1 MQTENWKIRAAV
13 LCLCVGL
20 ASACPG
26 KIIYVDANTPGAGD
40 GTSWENAYS
49 YLRRALL
56 FAAAGDEIRVAQG
69 IYTAGGT
76 SAKFELKNGVAVI
89 GGYAGYGEPSPD
101 TQDPEAYETILSGDL
116 SGNDSDTNDLR
127 ELAGD
132 PNRTENSREVVYAEN
147 LDANTILDG
156 LTICGGVGTGYGSG
170 MTILNSSLAISN
182 CTFTRNSGYAVY
194 IGEESNPTFT
204 GCVFVENACS
214 TSYGSFGGAM
224 QIGHYCA
231 PILVNCAF
239 ERNYRCGIR
248 NYGNPELTNCTF
260 TANDDFGVFND
271 GLYSDDIAL
280 TNCVFTGNLGHSIY
294 NYECSPTI
302 RDCTF
307 AGNSGSSGAAIYNGA
322 GAPMIINCTFKANRA
337 NYGGAIQ
344 NSSVAPVL
352 INCAFIGNSAGYSG
366 GAIQNEGSETSLLNC
381 TFTGNSAYLGGAI
394 CSEWDTNV
402 EIVNCILW
410 GNSGQYGPQI
420 AVAEPYYSPSGPLNI
435 VIDHSNIQGGL
446 TAIHVPSAY
455 MRFGSLIDW
464 GYGNIDC
471 DPLFTEPD
479 GADRV
484 FGTED
489 DNVRLLPGS
498 ACIDAGDNS
507 AVPSSISLDLDG
519 DARIAGVAVDMGAY
533 EGPDQALILSTRSL
547 PVPEGST
554 AEFTV
559 ALAMDPNGPVYVNV
573 VVRSGDADITVVS
586 QALLEFDSSNYRLP
600 QTVVLAAEEDPD
612 RFTGTALI
620 CITASGLGT
629 AGVAACEEEN
639 EPYPDTLLVD
649 ARAQGASDGSNWE
662 NAFTDLR
669 AAISAASAI
678 PQIKQIWVAQG
689 TYRPAPPS
697 GDRGL
702 SFQLVNGLAIMGGY
716 AGLKDRGRPGIDE
729 PGSDARDTKLY
740 ETILSGD
747 LNGDDLYVA
756 DPCDLMTEPTR
767 SENSYHVVTA
777 IDCNGT
783 AVIDGVTITAG
794 NANGSESSTQRGG
807 GIYGGRPTVSNCI
820 IAGNSA
826 TNYAGG
832 ISSSYSYADYYVNSG
847 IVKDSV
853 ISGNAAASVGGVAFS
868 RIANCIIKDNC
879 AVITGSGAAAI
890 GTATDCTFENNST
903 VGSGGVISA
912 WNDSPVFI
920 RCSFIGNSAAF
931 SGGVLHVDGC
941 GTCSDSYPD
950 FQQCRFI
957 GNSAGEYGGAAYS
970 TSNSSV
976 TFTDCLLVE
985 NSAGLA
991 GGAIYDVSYLGG
1003 TMINCTVSGNI
1014 ARYSGAGLCVS
1025 VGEYWYE
1032 DAFTL
1037 ANSIFWDNCTG
1048 PDANQC
1054 GECDQICIGGSY
1066 HGGTFPCWCR
1076 TSGGTGDYEDKG
1088 TSEDPFSVV
1097 GFDMDFCC
1105 VQGLSGFFG
1114 GDGNIG
1120 EDPRFVGAEYGDFQ
1134 LSDDSPCIDAGDNS
1148 AVVSAIGLDID
1159 GNPRFLDDPNTPDT
1173 GYGLA
1178 PIVDMGA
1185 YESSRRDF
1193 LVGAY
1198 ALAVPEGATAM
1209 LTVTMAFEPSSPVEV
1224 AVLAESADPDITI
1237 QSGYLLHFDPK
1248 NYSEPQTVVLAAAED
1263 EDYLDGRAVV
1273 RISGPGLVT
1282 AVVTANE
1289 ADNDPAPEVLYV
1301 DAAAPKGA
1309 ANGASWADA
1318 FPTLQ
1323 EALELA
1329 AVRAQV
1335 RQIRVAA
1342 GLYSPWQPNSYR
1354 RATFDLVPGVAVY
1367 GGFSSGGDVWENRD
1381 PNAHPTILSGDLNGD
1396 DGPEFANSND
1406 NCYHVVTAINADANT
1421 VLDGFLVTGGNAN
1434 GHRRREQ
1441 TTGAGIYNCNA
1452 EIANCSI
1459 SGNLAYD
1466 YGAGMYSSHGL
1477 TTNCRFTENIARQGG
1492 GMYLRSPD
1500 YEDLTATIVACTF
1513 ADNRVEGSSYAGAGL
1528 YNDSYS
1534 KANLIDCTFTE
1545 NQAQGYGGGLFN
1557 NDRTELN
1564 LTNCKFNSN
1573 LAAGQYASGGG
1584 LYNGYDSEC
1593 TLSSCTFTGNQAAQG
1608 GAIANSTCI
1617 LNLTDCTFNENS
1629 AIAGPG
1635 GAILGNPASLKA
1647 CTFIANSAT
1656 TQGGAIYYGADSITD
1671 CIFIGN
1677 TAETGGALL
1686 TYVSDGGAKFTNC
1699 LFSANSATS
1708 RGGAIYAYNSPDYLY
1723 LFNCTLSANT
1733 AAAQG
1738 GAVYEGYSPSSLT
1751 VYNSVIWGNLAPEGP
1766 QFNNTNSSSLIVSYS
1781 DVEGGW
1787 PGAGNTQS
1795 DPLFVRASN
1804 DGGDGWG
1811 VGDNDDLG
1819 DLRLRPGSPCIDA
1832 GNNTTLP
1839 QETDRRLTILD
1850 GDCNDAAVID
1860 MGAYEFDFTAFGD
1873 IAEDCDVDANDFAL
1887 LAARW
1892 KDSPCNEANNFCDL
1906 ADIDRQNGIDFRD
1919 MLILAQNWLTNT
1931 K

>member
-1 MQTENWKIRAAV
+1 MNLLERNQKMQTRKWGIKVAILFLSLGA
-13 LCLCVGL
+13 
-20 ASACPG
+20 ASACLG
-26 KIIYVDANTPGAGD
+26 RIIYVDADAAGAND
-40 GTSWENAYS
+40 GSTWADAYN
-49 YLRRALL
+49 YLQHALS
-56 FAAAGDEIRVAQG
+56 FALAGDEIRVAKG
-69 IYTAGGT
+69 IYRPDQGAAVTEGNQ
-76 SAKFELKNGVAVI
+76 SATFELINGLTI
-89 GGYAGYGEPSPD
+89 MGGYAGYGEP
-101 TQDPEAYETILSGDL
+101 DPNARDIALYETILTGDL
-116 SGNDSDTNDLR
+116 TGNDVNVNDPSDLR
-127 ELAGD
+127 TE
-132 PNRTENSREVVYAEN
+132 PTRSENSYHVVTSRGMDRSA
-147 LDANTILDG
+147 ILDG
-156 LTICGGVGTGYGSG
+156 FTITGGNANNRYSYVSG
-170 MTILNSSLAISN
+170 AGMYNSQ
-182 CTFTRNSGYAVY
+182 G
-194 IGEESNPTFT
+194 NPT
-204 GCVFVENACS
+204 V
-214 TSYGSFGGAM
+214 
-224 QIGHYCA
+224 
-231 PILVNCAF
+231 
-239 ERNYRCGIR
+239 
-248 NYGNPELTNCTF
+248 TNCTF
-260 TANDDFGVFND
+260 SKNSAFYDGAGMFNWD
-271 GLYSDDIAL
+271 A
-280 TNCVFTGNLGHSIY
+280 
-294 NYECSPTI
+294 SPTVTG
-302 RDCTF
+302 CTF
-307 AGNSGSSGAAIYNGA
+307 VGNSGSSGAAICNGE
-322 GAPMIINCTFKANRA
+322 GAPLIVNCEFKANQA
-337 NYGGAIQ
+337 DYGGAIW
-344 NSSVAPVL
+344 NDYADPTL

-366 GAIQNEGSETSLLNC
+366 GAIQNEGSETSLVNC

-394 CSEWDTNV
+394 CSEWDADV
-402 EIVNCILW
+402 EIANCILW
-410 GNSGQYGPQI
+410 GNSGQCGHQI
-420 AVAEPYYSPSGPLNI
+420 ALAEPYYSPSGPSRI

-446 TAIHVPSAY
+446 PAIYVPSAY

-471 DPLFTEPD
+471 DPLFAEPD

-498 ACIDAGDNS
+498 RCIDTGDNS
-507 AVPSSISLDLDG
+507 ALGSSISLDLDG
-519 DARIAGVAVDMGAY
+519 DARIAGGAVDMGAY
-533 EGPDQALILSTRSL
+533 EGPDQALILSVRSL
-547 PVPEGST
+547 AVPEGST

-559 ALAMDPNGPVYVNV
+559 ALAMDPNGLVQASVAV
-573 VVRSGDADITVVS
+573 HSGDADITVAS
-586 QALLEFDSSNYRLP
+586 QALLEFDSSNYWLP

-620 CITASGLGT
+620 WVTASGLGT
-629 AGVAACEEEN
+629 AGLVACEEEN

-662 NAFTDLR
+662 TAFTDLH
-669 AAISAASAI
+669 AAISTASAI

-697 GDRGL
+697 GDREA
-702 SFQLVNGLAIMGGY
+702 SFQLVNGLAVMGGY
-716 AGLKDRGRPGIDE
+716 EGLRDRGRPGLDE

-740 ETILSGD
+740 ETVLSGD
-747 LNGDDLYVA
+747 LNGDDLYVS
-756 DPCDLMTEPTR
+756 DPCDLMVESTR
-767 SENSYHVVTA
+767 KENSYHVVTA
-777 IDCNGT
+777 IGCNWA

-794 NANGSESSTQRGG
+794 NANGPESSTHMGG
-807 GIYGGRPTVSNCI
+807 GIYGGHPTISNCRI
-820 IAGNSA
+820 VANSA
-826 TNYAGG
+826 SNSGGG
-832 ISSSYSYADYYVNSG
+832 ISASYSYSYTGLG

-853 ISGNAAASVGGVAFS
+853 ISGNAAASAGGVVFS
-868 RIANCIIKDNC
+868 QIANCIIKDNC
-879 AVITGSGAAAI
+879 AVIHGSGAAEI
-890 GTATDCTFENNST
+890 STATDCTFENNST

-912 WNDSPVFI
+912 WNESPVFV
-920 RCSFIGNSAAF
+920 RCSFVGNTAAF
-931 SGGVLHVDGC
+931 SGGVLYVDGC

-950 FQQCRFI
+950 FQQCKFI

-976 TFTDCLLVE
+976 TFTNCLLVA
-985 NSAGLA
+985 NSAGLS

-1003 TMINCTVSGNI
+1003 TLINCTLSGNI
-1014 ARYSGAGLCVS
+1014 AQYSGAGLCVS
-1025 VGEYWYE
+1025 VSEYWYE

-1037 ANSIFWDNCTG
+1037 GNSILWNNCTG

-1054 GECDQICIGGSY
+1054 DECDQICIGGSY
-1066 HGGTFPCWCR
+1066 YGGTSSYWCY
-1076 TSGGTGDYEDKG
+1076 TDTGTGAYKNKG
-1088 TSEDPFSVV
+1088 TSEDAFGVV

-1105 VQGLSGFFG
+1105 VQGWTGSLG

-1120 EDPRFVGAEYGDFQ
+1120 ADPRFVGAEYGDFQ

-1148 AVVSAIGLDID
+1148 SVVSTIGLDIN
-1159 GNPRFLDDPNTPDT
+1159 GNPRFLDDPNVPDS

-1193 LVGAY
+1193 LLSTY
-1198 ALAVPEGATAM
+1198 ALAVPEGATAV
-1209 LTVTMAFEPSSPVEV
+1209 LTVAMAAEPSTSVEV
-1224 AVLAESADPDITI
+1224 AVFAESGDPDITI
-1237 QSGYLLHFDPK
+1237 QSGYLLRFDPN
-1248 NYSEPQTVVLAAAED
+1248 NYSEPQSVVVAAAED
-1263 EDYLDGRAVV
+1263 EDYLDGGAVV
-1273 RISGPGLVT
+1273 RVGGPGLVT

-1301 DAAAPKGA
+1301 DAAALKGA

-1323 EALELA
+1323 QALELA

-1342 GLYSPWQPNSYR
+1342 GLYSPLEPNSHR

-1367 GGFSSGGDVWENRD
+1367 GGFPSGGDTWENHD
-1381 PNAHPTILSGDLNGD
+1381 PNTHLTILSGDLNAD
-1396 DGPEFANSND
+1396 DEPEFANYND
-1406 NCYHVVTAINADANT
+1406 NCYHVVTAIEADANT
-1421 VLDGFLVTGGNAN
+1421 ILDGFLVTGGNAN

-1441 TTGAGIYNCNA
+1441 TIGAGIYNCNA

-1466 YGAGMYSSHGL
+1466 YGAGMYSSHGF

-1500 YEDLTATIVACTF
+1500 YDDLTATIMACTF
-1513 ADNRVEGSSYAGAGL
+1513 ANNRVEGSSYAGAGL

-1534 KANLIDCTFTE
+1534 RAALTDCTFTE

-1564 LTNCKFNSN
+1564 LTNCKFNGN

-1584 LYNGYDSEC
+1584 LYNGYDCEA
-1593 TLSSCTFTGNQAAQG
+1593 TLASCTFADNQAAQG
-1608 GAIANSTCI
+1608 GAIGNSTCI

-1629 AIAGPG
+1629 AVAGPG
-1635 GAILGNPASLKA
+1635 GAILGNPASLRA

-1656 TQGGAIYYGADSITD
+1656 NQGGAIYYGAESITD

-1677 TAETGGALL
+1677 TAQTGGALL
-1686 TYVSDGGAKFTNC
+1686 TYVSDGGTKFTNC

-1751 VYNSVIWGNLAPEGP
+1751 IYNSIIWGNLAPEGP
-1766 QFNNTNSSSLIVSYS
+1766 QFNNTDSASLIVSYS
-1781 DVEGGW
+1781 DIEGGW
-1787 PGAGNTQS
+1787 PGAGNTQG

-1811 VGDNDDLG
+1811 VGDNDDFG

-1850 GDCNDAAVID
+1850 GDCNDTAVID

-1873 IAEDCDVDANDFAL
+1873 IAENCDVDANDFAL

-1892 KDSPCNEANNFCDL
+1892 QDSPCNQANNFCDL

-1919 MLILAQNWLTNT
+1919 VLILAQNWLTKT